1 MSGFEPPKDAEQE
14 VLFLTDTSFVQDVVS
29 FVQFNLR
36 LGNLQSVISAVVM
49 MVSTVFRG
57 TNDGRRKPSMHAQ

>member
-1 MSGFEPPKDAEQE
+1 MSGYEPPKDLEQE
-14 VLFLTDTSFVQDVVS
+14 VLFLFLTDTSFVQDVVS

-49 MVSTVFRG
+49 MVSTVF
-57 TNDGRRKPSMHAQ
+57 TEHA

>member
-1 MSGFEPPKDAEQE
+1 MSGYEPPKDLEQE

-49 MVSTVFRG
+49 MVSTVF
-57 TNDGRRKPSMHAQ
+57 TEHA